1 MYRYRSHLAPTISV
15 LARSH
20 SQSTGMSVGY
30 LWERICWL
38 SFIVPLFVTALRNPG
53 YYGHLTYWTLALHS
67 VYFTIDKESPQASTA
82 IYLLQGASFVGAM
95 AVFMGYTFISVG
107 GMYRFGT
114 WIEWEN
120 AVGKAAGTV
129 THDRSFAE
137 CAFFKSY
144 EHLWPVFALVLDTYF
159 SRDALK
165 KTYAGKPPL
174 RTMLLGLGLYLG
186 YGTAW
191 EQYSKATKGAAGTAL
206 EVYQQPEEFRS
217 SYVLEKLGLSALSA
231 DVPEEAVFVNA
242 QKVML
247 ISFAAIMYRI
257 YVKPLILPVAT
268 TAAKKK
274 N

>member
-1 MYRYRSHLAPTISV
+1 M
-15 LARSH
+15 
-20 SQSTGMSVGY
+20 
-30 LWERICWL
+30 
-38 SFIVPLFVTALRNPG
+38 
-53 YYGHLTYWTLALHS
+53 
-67 VYFTIDKESPQASTA
+67 
-82 IYLLQGASFVGAM
+82 
-95 AVFMGYTFISVG
+95 
-107 GMYRFGT
+107 
-114 WIEWEN
+114 
-120 AVGKAAGTV
+120 
-129 THDRSFAE
+129 
-137 CAFFKSY
+137 
-144 EHLWPVFALVLDTYF
+144 FALVLDTYF

-257 YVKPLILPVAT
+257 YVRPLILPVAT